1 MSFKVCCFPDLIC
14 CGSFKCSV
22 TVMTHASVPMS
33 LDTDVM
39 FSKGKLKILGGSW
52 GDYEPFFVLLF
63 YCSCQGPVDPS
74 ASVSLNRMNA
84 NVNLQYSCWKLLPSF
99 SSH

>member
-52 GDYEPFFVLLF
+52 GDYEPLYYYFTVHAKGQLIFWVCIF
-63 YCSCQGPVDPS
+63 KQNEC
-74 ASVSLNRMNA
+74 
-84 NVNLQYSCWKLLPSF
+84 
-99 SSH
+99 